1 MKRILRILLLSAAM
15 AALFALCPG
24 CGANEP
30 VSSEAAGNNATPT
43 FNEINNALKLDD
55 ADQAVVKSALAE
67 WKRGANAQKTGA
79 SGFAPARQEM
89 EFVATVAP
97 SLNDAQLTSLVSL
110 LVSRREERRSEMSTQ
125 HDGARGDGMKK
136 MAKELGLTD
145 KQRDQLKALR
155 AGTQAKAQAQR
166 ESFQKGSI
174 NEDQM
179 RDAMEAIHKDS
190 RAQLETILTV
200 DQLKK
205 MDAMRDERFSNR
217 MERRV
222 DNAGKRSDAH
232 LAWLVRTL
240 QLSNTQATQ
249 VNTALSTLTDAQQS
263 TFKSVQAGSL
273 PRDKAQDQMRAAHD
287 AFRDKL
293 KNILT
298 ATQSQRLEILEPL
311 IPGRIH
317 HA

>member
-1 MKRILRILLLSAAM
+1 
-15 AALFALCPG
+15 
-24 CGANEP
+24 
-30 VSSEAAGNNATPT
+30 
-43 FNEINNALKLDD
+43 
-55 ADQAVVKSALAE
+55 
-67 WKRGANAQKTGA
+67 
-79 SGFAPARQEM
+79 
-89 EFVATVAP
+89 
-97 SLNDAQLTSLVSL
+97 
-110 LVSRREERRSEMSTQ
+110 
-125 HDGARGDGMKK
+125 MKK

-190 RAQLETILTV
+190 RAQLETILSA